1 VQCCKKLLRCCE
13 RECSMLR
20 AVVRA
25 TSNERSLHR
34 CCEFVCGMLR
44 AAGFATFDVSEKCPG
59 AHGLSSSPGSWLSRG
74 GGGVWARPPK
84 LRSAHREEWVWRIS
98 SRESSAPHRM
108 KPSPTALKPLLD
120 ALLEGRSSDPV
131 MMSIATRL
139 GSWSGFHGGATT
151 TAPNTAGPVLS
162 GSSAGQV
169 GSARIPAYTSPL
181 QCFLRE
187 KFLRCW

>member
-1 VQCCKKLLRCCE
+1 
-13 RECSMLR
+13 MLR
-20 AVVRA
+20 TVVRA
-25 TSNERSLHR
+25 TTNERSLHR

-44 AAGFATFDVSEKCPG
+44 AAGFATFGVSEKVPKG
-59 AHGLSSSPGSWLSRG
+59 ARALFLPRLVALAG
-74 GGGVWARPPK
+74 GGGVRARRPNF
-84 LRSAHREEWVWRIS
+84 RSAHREEWVWRIS

>member
-1 VQCCKKLLRCCE
+1 
-13 RECSMLR
+13 MLR
-20 AVVRA
+20 VCVWHVASSRICNIRCFGKVPRGARA
-25 TSNERSLHR
+25 LFLPRL
-34 CCEFVCGMLR
+34 VAL
-44 AAGFATFDVSEKCPG
+44 A
-59 AHGLSSSPGSWLSRG
+59 G
-74 GGGVWARPPK
+74 GGGVRARRPNF
-84 LRSAHREEWVWRIS
+84 RSAHREEWVWRIS